1 LGAQRYPAY
10 LAAATAGR
18 IADSM
23 WLGVVLLVLART
35 HDAGLAGA
43 IVAAATLPT
52 LVSAPLIGAWLDLT
66 AHRRAAIAVNE
77 VLVIGSLAVLLG
89 VVGHAPGGVVLAAA
103 AVAGTGAPL
112 VTGGFTSLMPGLVPE
127 SALPRANAF
136 ESMTYGL
143 ADVAGPALAGAL
155 AAAFGAPAALAGQ
168 MALAALCLALLGAL
182 PSTAPPAAE
191 RPSGLRAALSGGVSV
206 LARVPA
212 LRGATTAS
220 LLGSVAFGLLVVA
233 LPALAARLAGDP
245 SAAGGLYA
253 AIAAGAIGGA
263 MLLPRLHGRVAP
275 ARLVYAG
282 GAAQGLVFVAMGVL
296 PVTPL
301 HVVLCVLCGIP
312 QGLAL
317 AALFAVRVE
326 CTPVALRSQVF
337 TSAAG
342 MKAGF
347 GAAGAAASGV
357 LVARYGFGAT
367 LAATGIGLIA
377 ATGIGMLA
385 SSLPCRSTSTAARR
399 ATSASR
405 SSSATPT

>member
-1 LGAQRYPAY
+1 
-10 LAAATAGR
+10 
-18 IADSM
+18 
-23 WLGVVLLVLART
+23 
-35 HDAGLAGA
+35 
-43 IVAAATLPT
+43 
-52 LVSAPLIGAWLDLT
+52 
-66 AHRRAAIAVNE
+66 
-77 VLVIGSLAVLLG
+77 
-89 VVGHAPGGVVLAAA
+89 
-103 AVAGTGAPL
+103 
-112 VTGGFTSLMPGLVPE
+112 
-127 SALPRANAF
+127 
-136 ESMTYGL
+136 
-143 ADVAGPALAGAL
+143 
-155 AAAFGAPAALAGQ
+155 
-168 MALAALCLALLGAL
+168 
-182 PSTAPPAAE
+182 
-191 RPSGLRAALSGGVSV
+191 
-206 LARVPA
+206 
-212 LRGATTAS
+212 
-220 LLGSVAFGLLVVA
+220 
-233 LPALAARLAGDP
+233 
-245 SAAGGLYA
+245 
-253 AIAAGAIGGA
+253 